1 MIARGKVSLKTGN
14 IRAWPITTDCRIGYN
29 RDMNRRREELLKN
42 RPLIAPSMLKC
53 DFGNLQRDMA
63 RLEEAKTPLI
73 HLDVMDGHFVPNL
86 SYGPMVIERIR
97 ELTDLPMEA
106 HLMISDPAR
115 YLNDYLKAGCD
126 MITFHIE
133 AVPEPRALL
142 DKIHENDCLTGLT
155 INPGTPVEKIVPYL
169 DACDLVL
176 VMSVEPGFGGQKFI
190 PSALEKLSA
199 LRKLMSPEQLLSVD
213 GGVALETIGQ
223 CAAAGADTFVCGSSI
238 FDEPDYSV
246 AVEGLLAAIASAKR

>member
-1 MIARGKVSLKTGN
+1 
-14 IRAWPITTDCRIGYN
+14 
-29 RDMNRRREELLKN
+29 MNLRREELLRN

-53 DFGNLQRDMA
+53 DFGNLQRDMEL
-63 RLEEAKTPLI
+63 LEQAGTPLI

-86 SYGPMVIERIR
+86 SYGPMVIERMR
-97 ELTDLPMEA
+97 ELTSLPMEA

-115 YLNDYLKAGCD
+115 YLNDYLQAGCD

-133 AVPEPRALL
+133 AVPEPRELL
-142 DKIHENDCLTGLT
+142 DRIHENNCLTGLT
-155 INPGTPVEKIVPYL
+155 INPGTPVEQIKPYL

-190 PSALEKLSA
+190 PSALEKLA
-199 LRKLMSPEQLLSVD
+199 ELRQLLRDDQLLSVD
-213 GGVALETIGQ
+213 GGVALDTIGA

-238 FDEPDYSV
+238 FDQPDYSV
-246 AVEGLLAAIASAKR
+246 AAQELLAAIAKAKT